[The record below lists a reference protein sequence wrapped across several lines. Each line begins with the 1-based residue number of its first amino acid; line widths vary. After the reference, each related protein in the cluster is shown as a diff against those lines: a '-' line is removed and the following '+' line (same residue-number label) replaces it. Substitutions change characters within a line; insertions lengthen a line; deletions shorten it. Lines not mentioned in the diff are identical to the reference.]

1 MPWRFRTRVF
11 VVVAL
16 VAAAAVGAT
25 TWLTVRAT
33 RAEYAESA
41 AVEKRVVDDIYDTL
55 NDYGLKHGTWEGV
68 VQPVVRLGRGTGQ
81 RIRLTT
87 LTGEVIVDTDTEAAR
102 TARPATRRPTGV
114 LDPRQIIV
122 RGEVD
127 PGPDAARQDPGFM
140 GEETIAERIGFYR
153 RAMRLR
159 ACLTRRGIDLN
170 RVAVPRWPKDG
181 LQNGSAGALPP
192 GGVMEPR
199 SALAACVRP
208 SLGNKTE
215 YKGDIRAVQECLAE
229 DGGGDAGAGGPV
241 SRPPERVSPLARICT
256 EQLLQQRLEKVAPA
270 PLLLW
275 LGYGHGVTGP
285 PALQPVRAIIAAV
298 VVALL
303 VITCTLLLSRRVLA
317 PIGALAAASRRLGAG
332 DLSERVAVRG
342 RDEIAELARS
352 FNRMADSLQHSEAA
366 QHRMVS
372 DIAHELRTP
381 LANIR
386 GYLEA
391 LHDGVLDPDPELIS
405 SLLEE
410 AVLQQRL
417 IDDLQDLALAESGA
431 LRMLR
436 TPLDVRELL
445 ETCRVA
451 HRAVAES
458 HGVELAVQAEAV
470 PLVDA
475 DPDRLRQVIGNL
487 VTNAL
492 AATPPGGTITLRA
505 TSGDGTALRIQ
516 VIDTGRGIAPVE
528 LRHVFDRFW
537 RADSARGRAT
547 GGRGLGL
554 SIAQGIVQAHGGTLG
569 ADSAPGRG
577 STFTITLPASKE
589 RPGPA

>member
-16 VAAAAVGAT
+16 VAAAAVSAT
-25 TWLTVRAT
+25 AWLTVRAT
-33 RAEYAESA
+33 RAEFAESA

-55 NDYGLKHGTWEGV
+55 NGYALQHGTWEGV
-68 VQPVVRLGRGTGQ
+68 VRPVVRLGRSTGQ

-102 TARPATRRPTGV
+102 TARPVTRRPTGV
-114 LDPRQIIV
+114 LDARQVIA
-122 RGEVD
+122 RTESESGSENGSGN
-127 PGPDAARQDPGFM
+127 GPDPARSGVPPAADTPAARID
-140 GEETIAERIGFYR
+140 FYR
-153 RAMRLR
+153 RSLRLR
-159 ACLTRRGIDLN
+159 ACFTRRGVDLN
-170 RVAVPRWPKDG
+170 PTRPARWPKDPLPAELRG
-181 LQNGSAGALPP
+181 VQRELLAFCLGSAA
-192 GGVMEPR
+192 
-199 SALAACVRP
+199 S
-208 SLGNKTE
+208 STTE
-215 YKGDIRAVQECLAE
+215 TTGDQRAWQDCLAQLKK
-229 DGGGDAGAGGPV
+229 GRAGGSPV
-241 SRPPERVSPLARICT
+241 SRPAGEPTPSVRSCA
-256 EQLLQQRLEKVAPA
+256 EQTLQQRLTDVAPE

-275 LGYGHGVTGP
+275 LGYGRGTADAP
-285 PALQPVRAIIAAV
+285 RFQPFRVITAAV
-298 VVALL
+298 VVAVL
-303 VITCTLLLSRRVLA
+303 VIGCTLLLSRRVLA
-317 PIGALAAASRRLGAG
+317 PIGALAAAARRLGAG
-332 DLSERVAVRG
+332 NLSERVDVRG

-352 FNRMADSLQHSEAA
+352 FNRMADSLQRSEEA

-391 LHDGVLDPDPELIS
+391 LHDGVLEPDPELLS

-445 ETCRVA
+445 ETSRVA

-458 HGVELAVQAEAV
+458 HGVRLDVEADAV
-470 PLVDA
+470 PPLDA

-505 TSGDGTALRIQ
+505 AAAGDAVRIQ
-516 VIDTGRGIAPVE
+516 VADTGRGIAPDE
-528 LRHVFDRFW
+528 LRNVFDRFW
-537 RADSARGRAT
+537 RADSSRTRAT

-554 SIAQGIVQAHGGTLG
+554 SIAQGIVQAHGGVLT
-569 ADSAPGRG
+569 AESEPGRG
-577 STFTITLPASKE
+577 STFTITIPL
-589 RPGPA
+589 

>member
-41 AVEKRVVDDIYDTL
+41 AVEQRVVDDIYETL
-55 NDYGLKHGTWEGV
+55 SGYGLKHGTWEGV
-68 VQPVVRLGRGTGQ
+68 VRPVVRLGRSTGQ

-87 LTGEVIVDTDTEAAR
+87 LTGEVVVDTDTEQAR
-102 TARPATRRPTGV
+102 TARPATRRPTDV
-114 LDPRQIIV
+114 LDPRQNIV
-122 RGEVD
+122 REEGD
-127 PGPDAARQDPGFM
+127 PGSEPPLGDPSVTPTGA
-140 GEETIAERIGFYR
+140 IAERITFYR

-159 ACLTRRGIDLN
+159 ACLTRRGVDLDP
-170 RVAVPRWPKDG
+170 VAAARWPTDPLLTGNPDTLVPKSIVNVREALRICVPPAMADKSVVKADLRAAADCLLPLQDG
-181 LQNGSAGALPP
+181 APEASA
-192 GGVMEPR
+192 
-199 SALAACVRP
+199 
-208 SLGNKTE
+208 
-215 YKGDIRAVQECLAE
+215 
-229 DGGGDAGAGGPV
+229 
-241 SRPPERVSPLARICT
+241 RPPERAALTVRTCT
-256 EQLLQQRLEKVAPA
+256 EQLLQQRLDGITPQ

-275 LGYGHGVTGP
+275 LGYGQGVTGP
-285 PALQPVRAIIAAV
+285 PRVQPLRAIIAAV
-298 VVALL
+298 VVAVP
-303 VITCTLLLSRRVLA
+303 VIACTLLLSRRVLA
-317 PIGALAAASRRLGAG
+317 PIGALAMAARRLGAG

-352 FNRMADSLQHSEAA
+352 FNRMADSLQRSEEA

-391 LHDGVLDPDPELIS
+391 LHDGVLAPDPDLIS

-431 LRMLR
+431 LRMVR

-458 HGVELAVQAEAV
+458 HRVELAVEADAV
-470 PLVDA
+470 PLVEA

-505 TSGDGTALRIQ
+505 ASRDDTVRIQ
-516 VIDTGRGIAPVE
+516 VADTGRGLAPGE
-528 LRHVFDRFW
+528 LLHVFDRFW

-554 SIAQGIVQAHGGTLG
+554 SIAQGIVQAHGGTLD
-569 ADSAPGRG
+569 AESDPGRG
-577 STFTITLPASKE
+577 STFTITLPRAD
-589 RPGPA
+589 RPAQA